1 MCCEVASAMS
11 RPLQR
16 ILEINEELAGLLDEE
31 FEQVLRV
38 IPPAF
43 DAGVEWYDAGVAIIE
58 SPNMAK
64 IERFLGNEM
73 AVIEGISQQWQVM
86 KLVKL
91 KRPAMLT
98 KKFCFFAYRANLRDQ
113 DQVVKY
119 IPAEYWHDLRYAN
132 MMMKESPMCLR
143 CCPIPIRNALRHIHR
158 CEWLLFEDELPS

>member
-1 MCCEVASAMS
+1 MS
-11 RPLQR
+11 RIWVIPSSVGEG
-16 ILEINEELAGLLDEE
+16 IKWYEHGLEIVHSA
-31 FEQVLRV
+31 
-38 IPPAF
+38 
-43 DAGVEWYDAGVAIIE
+43 
-58 SPNMAK
+58 NMAK

-98 KKFCFFAYRANLRDQ
+98 KKFCFFAYRANLIDQ

-119 IPAEYWHDLRYAN
+119 IPAEYWDDLRFAN
-132 MMMKESPMCLR
+132 EMMKESPMCLR
-143 CCPIPIRNALRHIHR
+143 YTPIPIRDTLRHIHR